1 LETLTVYIDYT
12 CQYSYRAMH
21 WLDRA
26 REARPEL
33 TVHWATFSL
42 KEVNREEDEPS
53 WVTADSPPSIG
64 VFAQALAHAAREAD
78 FDRYHHTVFE
88 TMHGEHRKLGEEEL
102 LAIAAEA
109 GVDVGRFMAE
119 RGRWTAFV
127 GAEHR
132 EAVARYGAY
141 GTPTVILDGAAAYLR
156 LHEEPPSPKDAIA
169 LVDSLAGLAGSPAD
183 LVELFRPEGPKPTPV
198 EIELPQATAS

>member
-1 LETLTVYIDYT
+1 METLTVYFDYT

-78 FDRYHHTVFE
+78 FDLQFFDWFVIVNH
-88 TMHGEHRKLGEEEL
+88 
-102 LAIAAEA
+102 
-109 GVDVGRFMAE
+109 E
-119 RGRWTAFV
+119 RCARA
-127 GAEHR
+127 R
-132 EAVARYGAY
+132 IVAQS
-141 GTPTVILDGAAAYLR
+141 VLDL
-156 LHEEPPSPKDAIA
+156 I
-169 LVDSLAGLAGSPAD
+169 
-183 LVELFRPEGPKPTPV
+183 
-198 EIELPQATAS
+198 